1 MTAAANDITLID
13 LVAERIGG
21 QVDALVGSIEF
32 IAELQALMDQGGLPQ
47 REVGAFVVPLGFDD
61 RGGESAV
68 GMHTQMLADAIGVVL
83 YVKSRGDLKAKKAL
97 PRIEPL
103 INQVVDAVAG
113 WTPGNTSGVFHVKR
127 GRLLPGG
134 NGIIVYTIDFELLD
148 QLRIAT

>member
-1 MTAAANDITLID
+1 MTTVNDITLID

-21 QVDALVGSIEF
+21 QVAALTGSIEF
-32 IAELQALMDQGGLPQ
+32 IAELQALMEQDALPQ
-47 REVGAFVVPLGFDD
+47 RDVGAFVVPLGFDD
-61 RGGESAV
+61 RGGESGV

-103 INQVVDAVAG
+103 IDAVIAAVAG
-113 WTPGNTSGVFHVKR
+113 WTPGNTSGVFQVKR
-127 GRLLPGG
+127 GRLMPGG
-134 NGIIVYTIDFELLD
+134 KGIVIYTIDFELLD